1 MKRDFEEYFPLPW
14 NIETDEDESF
24 WMITPARGGSFLDF
38 GTIKVPKY
46 ADVRDV
52 MNYIILCANLMPEA
66 VELLGKCAREI
77 QNRCDFCAGS
87 YGRACIGCSNL
98 ETRAEIHALLAKLEG
113 GMGE

>member
-1 MKRDFEEYFPLPW
+1 MKHDFEEYFPLPW

-66 VELLGKCAREI
+66 VEVIRDMIGIAAVL
-77 QNRCDFCAGS
+77 D
-87 YGRACIGCSNL
+87 YGTNNAVIRAKK
-98 ETRAEIHALLAKLEG
+98 LLAKLEG
-113 GMGE
+113 GAEE